1 MATLIT
7 GGGSQVGLRLAELLR
22 EAGKPVIF
30 ASRSGSRLPSGVP
43 SVKFDWEDPSTF
55 EAPFTTGQKIDNVYL
70 LGPYEYDP
78 LAKAKPFIDLA
89 VKNGVKRFVILSGYS
104 HLTERGPQSMQMG
117 RIHTYLHEQGID
129 YVALRPT
136 WFTENLARF
145 YAKEIK
151 EKNLIENVVEKGPV
165 AFIAVE
171 DIAQTA
177 FKAITNVDSLPNRE
191 PILVGPDLVSFQDIA
206 AIFAEVLGRKIE
218 YRVITLEEGVKRYIS
233 MGVPED
239 FAPILTKFEKALDD
253 GSDAQGAADP
263 RALKG
268 KVGIR
273 AWIEKNKAVFI

>member
-30 ASRSGSRLPSGVP
+30 ASRSGSRIPAGIP

-55 EAPFTTGQKIDNVYL
+55 EAPFALGQKIEYVYQ
-70 LGPYEYDP
+70 LGPSDYDP
-78 LAKAKPFIDLA
+78 LPKAKPFIDLA
-89 VKNGVKRFVILSGYS
+89 LKNGVKRFVILSGSS
-104 HLTERGPQSMQMG
+104 HHVERGPDSKQMG

-136 WFTENLARF
+136 WFTENLSRF
-145 YAKEIK
+145 YAKGIK
-151 EKNLIENVVEKGPV
+151 ENNLIENVVEKGPV
-165 AFIAVE
+165 PFIAVE

-191 PILVGPDLVSFQDIA
+191 PILVGPELVSYQDVA
-206 AIFAEVLGRKIE
+206 AILTEVLGRKIE
-218 YRVITLEEGVKRYIS
+218 YRVIPVEEGVRRYIAL
-233 MGVPED
+233 GVPEN
-239 FAPILTKFEKALDD
+239 FAPILVQIEKALDD
-253 GSDAQGAADP
+253 GLGGRTAADP

-268 KVGIR
+268 KVGVR
-273 AWIEKNKAVFI
+273 EWVEENKAAFV